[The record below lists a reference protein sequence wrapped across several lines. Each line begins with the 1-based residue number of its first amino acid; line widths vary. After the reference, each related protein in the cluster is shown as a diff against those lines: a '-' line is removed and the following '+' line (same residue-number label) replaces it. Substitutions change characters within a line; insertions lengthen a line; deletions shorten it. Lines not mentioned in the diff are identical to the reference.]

1 MELMNDIITILVGGI
16 TQVGTAIGQGLSSL
30 VTSIFTVA
38 GTGGTLELSTFG
50 TVIVVFAGIS
60 LALSLCYLIVHW
72 ISSLGAGSRM

>member
-30 VTSIFTVA
+30 VTNIFTV
-38 GTGGTLELSTFG
+38 GTEGAMALSTFG
-50 TVIVVFAGIS
+50 TVIVIFAGIS

>member
-16 TQVGTAIGQGLSSL
+16 SQVGTAIGQGLSSL

-38 GTGGTLELSTFG
+38 GAEGALALSTFG
-50 TVIVVFAGIS
+50 TVIVIFAGIS

-72 ISSLGAGSRM
+72 ISSLGAGSRI

>member
-1 MELMNDIITILVGGI
+1 MGLMNDIITILVGGI

-38 GTGGTLELSTFG
+38 GSEGALQLSTFG
-50 TVIVVFAGIS
+50 TVIVIFAGIS

-72 ISSLGAGSRM
+72 IGSLGSGSRV